1 MQQSN
6 SEEAQAMPAY
16 ETHQILNQPPE
27 FSSNLYLSDNALQSA
42 VSQFGGSWGNEALRD
57 YGKLALETMMS
68 DGMRANVNKPQF
80 RSHDRF
86 GQRINQVDF
95 DPAYHQIMAHA
106 IEAGLPSLP
115 WQDSREGAHVVRAAL
130 VYLHNQGECGTT
142 CPTTMTFAA
151 TPALHHQPDIAERW
165 IPLVTAR
172 QYDGRNIPWYDKPG
186 VTMGMAMTEKQGGS
200 DVRANQSTAKPVG
213 KPGGGQLYRLTGHKW
228 FCSAPMSDGFL
239 VLAQTD
245 VGLGCF
251 LMPRWTENGVLN
263 HFQIQR
269 LKDKL
274 GNWSNASSEIEFRDA
289 EAWLI
294 GEEGRGVNTIIEM
307 VSLTRYD
314 CMLGSASLMRQAVA
328 QALHHCA
335 HRDAFGKRLNQ
346 HALMQNVLA
355 DMVVESEAAMW
366 QTFRL
371 SAALDKPEDESEQ
384 LLTRLSTP
392 VGKFWI
398 CKRTPQLVYECMECL
413 GGSGYVEESTLPR
426 LYRESPLNSIWEGC
440 GNIQSLDILRAMEKS
455 PEASDV
461 LFNEIDLSRGADKQ
475 LDNFV
480 DALKSD
486 IHSRN
491 FTQGAARSLT
501 SRMARAMQASL
512 MIRNASDAAANY
524 FLATRI
530 QKEHGVYGAH
540 DAPELATQIIDDS
553 LAL

>member
-1 MQQSN
+1 MT
-6 SEEAQAMPAY
+6 AY
-16 ETHQILNQPPE
+16 ETHEVRNQPPE
-27 FSSNLYLSDNALQSA
+27 FSSNLYLSDTALQSA
-42 VSQFGGSWGNEALRD
+42 ISQFDGSWGHDALCE
-57 YGKLALETMMS
+57 YGQFAADTMMS
-68 DGMRANVNKPQF
+68 EAVRANINKPKLNT
-80 RSHDRF
+80 HDRF
-86 GQRINQVDF
+86 GKRINQVDF
-95 DPAYHQIMAHA
+95 DPAYHQLMAQA

-115 WQDSREGAHVVRAAL
+115 WRDTRKGSHAVRAAL

-165 IPLVTAR
+165 VPLVTAPH
-172 QYDGRNIPWYDKPG
+172 YDGRNIPWYDKPG
-186 VTMGMAMTEKQGGS
+186 LTIGMAMTEKQGGS

-213 KPGGGQLYRLTGHKW
+213 KPGGGQLYHLTGHKW

-251 LMPRWTENGVLN
+251 LMPRWTESGELN
-263 HFQIQR
+263 RFQIQR

-274 GNWSNASSEIEFRDA
+274 GNWSNASSEIEFREA

-307 VSLTRYD
+307 VSMTRYD
-314 CMLGSASLMRQAVA
+314 CMLGSASLMRQAIA

-346 HALMQNVLA
+346 HELMQNVLA

-371 SAALDKPEDESEQ
+371 SAALDNPENESEQ
-384 LLTRLSTP
+384 LLTRLATP
-392 VGKFWI
+392 IGKFWI
-398 CKRTPQLVYECMECL
+398 CKRTPQLVYESMECL
-413 GGSGYVEESTLPR
+413 GGSGYVEESTMPR
-426 LYRESPLNSIWEGC
+426 LFRESPLNSIWEGC
-440 GNIQSLDILRAMEKS
+440 GNIQSLDILRALEKS
-455 PEASDV
+455 PEASEV
-461 LFNEIDLSRGADKQ
+461 LFNDIELSRGSDKH

-480 DALKSD
+480 DQLKSD
-486 IHSRN
+486 IHARN
-491 FTQGAARSLT
+491 VTQGAARSLA
-501 SRMARAMQASL
+501 SRLARAIQASL
-512 MIRNASDAAANY
+512 MIRYASDPAANY

-530 QKEHGVYGAH
+530 VNEHGVYGAH
-540 DAPELATQIIDDS
+540 DAPELAASIIESS
-553 LAL
+553 LDLNA

>member
-1 MQQSN
+1 MQRST
-6 SEEAQAMPAY
+6 SEEKPATLAY
-16 ETHQILNQPPE
+16 ETHQVLNQPPE
-27 FSSNLYLSDNALQSA
+27 FSCNLYLSDKALNTA
-42 VSQFGGSWGNEALRD
+42 VNRFGGDWGQEALRN
-57 YGKLALETMMS
+57 YGQTALETMMS
-68 DGMRANVNKPQF
+68 DGIRANINKPQF

-86 GQRINQVDF
+86 GQRINQVEY
-95 DPAYHQIMAHA
+95 DPAYHQLMTQA

-115 WQDSREGAHVVRAAL
+115 WRDPRSGAHTVRAAL

-151 TPALHHQPDIAERW
+151 VPALRHQPDIAERW
-165 IPLVTAR
+165 IPRVTAPH
-172 QYDGRNIPWYDKPG
+172 YDGRNIPWYDKPG
-186 VTMGMAMTEKQGGS
+186 LTMGMAMTEKQGGS
-200 DVRANQSTAKPVG
+200 DVRANQSIAKPVG
-213 KPGGGQLYRLTGHKW
+213 KTGGGQLYRLTGHKW

-251 LMPRWTENGVLN
+251 LMPRWTESGVLN
-263 HFQIQR
+263 HFQVQR

-307 VSLTRYD
+307 VSMTRYD

-335 HRDAFGKRLNQ
+335 HRDAFGMRLNQ
-346 HALMQNVLA
+346 HTLMQNVLA

-398 CKRTPQLVYECMECL
+398 CKRTPHLVYECMECL

-440 GNIQSLDILRAMEKS
+440 GNIQSLDILRALDKS

-475 LDNFV
+475 LDQFI

-512 MIRNASDAAANY
+512 MVRNASDAAANY

-530 QKEHGVYGAH
+530 RQEHGVYGTH
-540 DAPELATQIIDDS
+540 DAPELSSRIIDDG
-553 LAL
+553 LVL